1 MTGLVD
7 GSCYGFQP
15 VSDLAF
21 EYLRGG
27 GGEALAVAEE
37 QEATGENGDGVLVTE
52 WTPIPGR
59 RLWARLYADGSGY
72 RLWVEGYG
80 SFAVDP
86 HAPSV
91 RLPAGAASA
100 VRREERLWGI
110 PAMLCFVARGDLPLH
125 AAAVDVGGEA
135 VLLAAPG
142 YFGKTTLAAGF
153 DVAGHRVLSEDV
165 SCIRFLPEP
174 SVVPGPAMLRVRED
188 VADHLVLPR
197 AEAVASSDN
206 RVHFS
211 LDPDRRGDST
221 AVPLRAVVL
230 LRGADDEITLD
241 RVPAAEAL
249 RDLWP
254 LSFRLPT
261 HADRERCFHGIAQLA
276 ASVRLW
282 NLRRPMRLD
291 ELGRVVERIV
301 ADA

>member
-1 MTGLVD
+1 MSASSS
-7 GSCYGFQP
+7 GSCYGFGP
-15 VSDLAF
+15 VSDLRF

-27 GGEALAVAEE
+27 EGEALEVYEHEGKADDE
-37 QEATGENGDGVLVTE
+37 DGHLVTE
-52 WTPIPGR
+52 WTPVPNR
-59 RLWARLYADGSGY
+59 RLWARLYADGSRY

-86 HAPSV
+86 TAPSV
-91 RLPAGAASA
+91 GLPLGGENG

-110 PAMLCFVARGDLPLH
+110 PAMLCFLRRGDLPLH

-153 DVAGHRVLSEDV
+153 DAAGYRVLSEDV
-165 SCIRFLPEP
+165 SCLRLSPEP
-174 SVVPGPAMLRVRED
+174 TVVPGPAMLRVRHD
-188 VADHLVLPR
+188 VADKVVLPK
-197 AEAVASSDN
+197 AAAVAESGD

-211 LDPDRRGDST
+211 LDPDRRGDSSP
-221 AVPLRAVVL
+221 VPLRAVVL
-230 LRGADDEITLD
+230 LRSADEGIVLEP
-241 RVPAAEAL
+241 VPATAAL

-261 HADRERCFHGIAQLA
+261 VDDRARCFDGIARLA
-276 ASVRLW
+276 GAVRIS
-282 NLRRPMRLD
+282 NLVRPLRID
-291 ELGRVVERIV
+291 ALGKVVERIV

>member
-1 MTGLVD
+1 VSELVD

-15 VSDLAF
+15 VSNLHF
-21 EYLRGG
+21 EYLRSGG
-27 GGEALAVAEE
+27 GDPLAVDEHE
-37 QEATGENGDGVLVTE
+37 GPEDGNGVLVTE

-59 RLWARLYADGSGY
+59 RVWARLYADGPRY

-80 SFAVDP
+80 SFGVDP
-86 HAPSV
+86 QAPSV
-91 RLPAGAASA
+91 ELPTGADSA
-100 VRREERLWGI
+100 VRREERLWGV
-110 PAMLCFVARGDLPLH
+110 PAMLCFLARGDLPLH
-125 AAAVDVGGEA
+125 AASVDVGGEA

-153 DVAGHRVLSEDV
+153 DAAGYRVLAEDV
-165 SCIRFLPEP
+165 SCIRFSPEP
-174 SVVPGPAMLRVRED
+174 CVVPGPAMLRVRQD
-188 VADHLVLPR
+188 VADRLVLPR
-197 AEAVASSDN
+197 ARAVASSDN

-211 LDPDRRGDST
+211 LDPDRRGDSSP
-221 AVPLRAVVL
+221 VPLRAVVL
-230 LRGADDEITLD
+230 LRGADDGIALD

-261 HADRERCFHGIAQLA
+261 VEDRARCFDGIARLA

-282 NLRRPMRLD
+282 NLIRPLRLPD
-291 ELGRVVERIV
+291 LGRVVERIA